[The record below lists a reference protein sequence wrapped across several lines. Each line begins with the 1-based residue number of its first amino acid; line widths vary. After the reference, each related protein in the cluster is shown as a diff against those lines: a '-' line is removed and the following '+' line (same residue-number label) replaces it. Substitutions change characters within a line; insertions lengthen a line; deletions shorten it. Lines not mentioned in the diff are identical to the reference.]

1 MFIAGIMDRPW
12 LFEDSWQSPHT
23 NQSSFISLDWS
34 DFWQLIN
41 LCRRQ
46 FKIILGVRY
55 NICRYHTL
63 KTSFSDF
70 FFSPNQSESKINFN
84 LGVNLKRS
92 QPSFEGLTMLHWI
105 KWKKKK
111 WAHIKSG
118 TKRNQ
123 NPLIYF
129 QWMMIIISF
138 LSHLKLPI
146 CLDFLLDFRF
156 RLF

>member
-55 NICRYHTL
+55 KICRYHTL

-70 FFSPNQSESKINFN
+70 FFLTQPKWVKNKFQS
-84 LGVNLKRS
+84 RS
-92 QPSFEGLTMLHWI
+92 QFEKESTQFWRPYNASLDKIKNKNEPISNQELKEIKTLSFI
-105 KWKKKK
+105 F
-111 WAHIKSG
+111 SG
-118 TKRNQ
+118 W
-123 NPLIYF
+123 L
-129 QWMMIIISF
+129 
-138 LSHLKLPI
+138 
-146 CLDFLLDFRF
+146 
-156 RLF
+156 